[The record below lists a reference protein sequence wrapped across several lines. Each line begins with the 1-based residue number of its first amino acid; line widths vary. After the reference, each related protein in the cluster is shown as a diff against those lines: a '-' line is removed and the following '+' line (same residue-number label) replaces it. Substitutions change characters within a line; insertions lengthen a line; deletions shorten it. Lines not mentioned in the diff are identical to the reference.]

1 LNKKATVTFALERN
15 LLNSE
20 PIRIHINFRK
30 KYSKQMRTIEI
41 KRTTKETNISI
52 HLNIDGKGKYN
63 ILTPIGFLTH
73 TLESFTKHGLF
84 DITMTT
90 DGDLHVDQHHLV
102 EDIGIVLGQAFKK
115 ALGDKKGI
123 NRAGYFVYPMD
134 EALAVVAIDIGGRP
148 YLQFEAEFKRRFCGE
163 LDTDL
168 LEDFFHGF
176 AVNLGAN
183 VVVRMPYGR
192 SDHHKIEAIF
202 KAFAKAMKMACS
214 TDPRAIENIPST
226 KGMIENDS
234 DY

>member
-1 LNKKATVTFALERN
+1 
-15 LLNSE
+15 
-20 PIRIHINFRK
+20 
-30 KYSKQMRTIEI
+30 MRTIHVTR
-41 KRTTKETNISI
+41 KTRETDISI
-52 HLNIDGKGKYN
+52 QLNIDGKGEYN
-63 ILTPIGFLTH
+63 IQTPVGFLSH
-73 TLESFTKHGLF
+73 MLESFAKHGLF
-84 DITMTT
+84 NLTMRV

-102 EDIGIVLGQAFKK
+102 EDCGIVMGQAFKK

-123 NRAGYFVYPMD
+123 NRSGYFVYPMD

-168 LEDFFHGF
+168 LEDFFQGF

-183 VVVRMPYGR
+183 VVVRIPFGR